1 MEKADKFGDLV
12 FRDLIW
18 RKEIL
23 YKYFSDV
30 VELLYRKDN
39 GDKQQHKYS
48 RKVTDIFNNIKYLGG
63 RFTLKSLRG
72 PMNINQGKKRSE

>member
-12 FRDLIW
+12 FRGLIW

-23 YKYFSDV
+23 YKYLSDV

-48 RKVTDIFNNIKYLGG
+48 RKVTEFFDNIKYLGG
-63 RFTLKSLRG
+63 RCTLNSLRG
-72 PMNINQGKKRSE
+72 PKNIGQGKKRSE